1 LQAIHA
7 IPYQRLKDRYSV
19 DAAYRI
25 LGEAALVP
33 LAYAIA
39 RSLRDRVLSVIMGM
53 SLMVLLFVEKLE
65 RFGSN
70 IGVEL
75 PKELTKHYDSAFNP
89 LITTTRSYV
98 YARVHVRRVFNE
110 EGDVVKEINENVE
123 APIIKLESNIYVLD
137 FTKIHLDYSVPIG
150 YFLEVLLISLT
161 VESGTKRYGMVVYPD
176 EFRYSMP
183 PNIPQKVS
191 NLVTGYA
198 HVLRELGGMYEVVDL
213 LSTVGLQDI
222 SADLWEGLVRFYS
235 GDYEGSIKFFRKVVE
250 GLRNI
255 VKEADAIEEGRKER
269 FHRYLSG
276 AYDLISSFGEH
287 AGTRGSLPE
296 ARLSRD
302 IASSTS
308 RYLAEYLK
316 LKQGSQK
323 QAPSTT

>member
-1 LQAIHA
+1 
-7 IPYQRLKDRYSV
+7 
-19 DAAYRI
+19 
-25 LGEAALVP
+25 
-33 LAYAIA
+33 
-39 RSLRDRVLSVIMGM
+39 
-53 SLMVLLFVEKLE
+53 MVLLFVEKLE

-75 PKELTKHYDSAFNP
+75 PKELTKHYDSVFNP
-89 LITTTRSYV
+89 LIITTRSDV

-123 APIIKLESNIYVLD
+123 APVIEWGTNFYVLD
-137 FTKIHLDYSVPIG
+137 LTKIHLDYSIPIG

-161 VESGTKRYGMVVYPD
+161 AKSGTEQYRVVYPD

-183 PNIPQKVS
+183 STIPQKVL
-191 NLVTGYA
+191 NLVMGYA
-198 HVLRELGGMYEVVDL
+198 RVLRELGGMYEVVDL
-213 LSTVGLQDI
+213 LSTVGLQEI
-222 SADLWEGLVRFYS
+222 SADLWEGLVRFY
-235 GDYEGSIKFFRKVVE
+235 GNDYEGSIKFFRKVVE
-250 GLRNI
+250 GLRKI
-255 VKEADAIEEGRKER
+255 TEKTDVIEGSRKER
-269 FHRYLSG
+269 LHRYLSG

-302 IASSTS
+302 IALSAS

-316 LKQGSQK
+316 LKQSSQK